1 MRISQEN
8 ENQRRSQ
15 DHQQTSHQRP
25 QEAVGLTKAFPKS
38 ARVLRRAQFQG
49 IRRQGRQH
57 FGADVVIEYRR
68 QSVTSCSK
76 LGITV
81 SKRYGKAHE
90 RNRFKRVVRE
100 AFRELR
106 ANVPSDVEINVSPRK
121 HRPAITMFSVLNDLK
136 GLLHK
141 IV

>member
-8 ENQRRSQ
+8 ENERRSQ
-15 DHQQTSHQRP
+15 DHQPTSHQRP
-25 QEAVGLTKAFPKS
+25 QEAVSVSKAFPKS

-49 IRRQGRQH
+49 IRQQRRQH
-57 FGADVVIEYRR
+57 VGGNVIIEYRR
-68 QSVTSCSK
+68 QPTTNSPK

-81 SKRYGKAHE
+81 SKRYGKSHE

-106 ANVPSDVEINVSPRK
+106 AQFPSDVEVNVSPRNFK
-121 HRPAITMFSVLNDLK
+121 SLLTTFTILNDFK
-136 GLLHK
+136 GLLQK
-141 IV
+141 IT